1 MNKKWFPVSFLLAFV
16 LVLNACGRTG
26 DGASTNLTVELTD
39 FKFTPDTF
47 TVPAGEEITLA
58 VNNKGAVEHEFVIM
72 KLGTEVSSPFND
84 DDEGNIFW
92 EVELEKGASETL
104 TFTAPSEPGEYQI
117 SCGTPGHHEAGMIG
131 KLIVVK

>member
-1 MNKKWFPVSFLLAFV
+1 MSKKWFLIGLLLGGI
-16 LVLNACGRTG
+16 LVLNACCGAG
-26 DGASTNLTVELTD
+26 GGASTNLTVELTD
-39 FKFTPDTF
+39 FKFSPDSF
-47 TVPAGEEITLA
+47 TVPAGEEITIA

-72 KLGTEVSSPFND
+72 KHGTEVTSPFGE
-84 DDEGNIFW
+84 DDEGNIYW

-131 KLIVVK
+131 KLVVVK